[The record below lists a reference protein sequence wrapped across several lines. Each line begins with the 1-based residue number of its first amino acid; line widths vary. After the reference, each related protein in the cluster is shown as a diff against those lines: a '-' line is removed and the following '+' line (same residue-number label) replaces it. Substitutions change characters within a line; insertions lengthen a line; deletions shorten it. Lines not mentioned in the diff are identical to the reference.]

1 MSYTA
6 ELFLYHALDATSLL
20 QFSTVSSSGPWTDA
34 RLTTPKTVRDA
45 FVAWE
50 TIINAAITPDTV
62 DLDWANSL
70 GIVQVATTGPLWLR
84 MPRTLA
90 DLLGFSVLVIGDGD
104 SSDQTPLGIA
114 DVDAISWRL
123 PREAEQSELREYRG
137 GRATAYHRSRVRMLD
152 VEILVKGAL
161 LDSLTHGSLLGGG
174 KFRLSTSSSSPF
186 DLTHLDGYQDV
197 YPLQTKAVD
206 RVEGDDDLAVIALV
220 TTLEDPP

>member
-34 RLTTPKTVRDA
+34 RLTAPKTVRDA

-50 TIINAAITPDTV
+50 AIINAAITPETV

-70 GIVQVATTGPLWLR
+70 GVVQVATTIPVWLR
-84 MPRTLA
+84 MSRTLA
-90 DLLGFSVLVIGDGD
+90 DLLGFSALVISDGM

-114 DVDAISWRL
+114 AVDAISWRL

-137 GRATAYHRSRVRMLD
+137 GRATAYHRARVRMLD
-152 VEILVKGAL
+152 VEILVKGTL
-161 LDSLTHGSLLGGG
+161 LDALTRGSLLGGG
-174 KFRLSTSSSSPF
+174 KMRLTAASASPF
-186 DLTHLDGYQDV
+186 DLAHLEGYQDV
-197 YPLQTKAVD
+197 YPLQTKSVD

-220 TTLEDPP
+220 TTLEDP